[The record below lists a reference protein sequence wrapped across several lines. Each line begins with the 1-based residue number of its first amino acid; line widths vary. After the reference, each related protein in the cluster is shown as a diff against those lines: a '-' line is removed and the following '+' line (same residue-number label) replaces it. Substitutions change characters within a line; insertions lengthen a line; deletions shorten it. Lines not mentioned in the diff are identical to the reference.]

1 LADVVPISDKLR
13 EARER
18 LLRTHLDAH
27 NSGDIDG
34 VIATFS
40 RPRIELIASGRVI
53 EGPDAVRTYLVE
65 RRRSF
70 PDQHFEVICHHH
82 SDTSVVSEHWMTG
95 THLGDLHGV
104 EPSGRRFKA
113 RMAAIF
119 EFDGD
124 ELVNQRIY
132 YDAGTIARQLA

>member
-1 LADVVPISDKLR
+1 MAEVVPISDKLR
-13 EARER
+13 EAREQV
-18 LLRTHLDAH
+18 LRAHLEAH
-27 NSGDIDG
+27 NAGDIEA
-34 VIATFS
+34 VIATFT
-40 RPRIELIASGRVI
+40 RPRIELIASNRVV
-53 EGPDAVRTYLVE
+53 EGPEEMRAYLDD

-82 SDTSVVSEHWMTG
+82 SDRAVISEHWMTG
-95 THLGDLHGV
+95 THLGDLQGV
-104 EPSGRRFKA
+104 EPTGRKFRA

-124 ELVNQRIY
+124 RLVNQRLY

>member
-1 LADVVPISDKLR
+1 MADVIPISDRIR
-13 EARER
+13 EAREAV
-18 LLRTHLDAH
+18 LQAHLVAH
-27 NSGDIDG
+27 NAGDTDG
-34 VIATFS
+34 VVATFT

-53 EGPDAVRTYLVE
+53 EGADAVRSYLDE

-70 PDQHFEVICHHH
+70 PDQRFELIVHHH
-82 SDTSVVSEHWMTG
+82 SDGAVVSEHWMTG

-104 EPSGRRFKA
+104 EPTGRRFRA
-113 RMAAIF
+113 RIAAIF

-124 ELVNQRIY
+124 QLMNQRLY